1 MATATSLT
9 RQNPTA
15 RRRWAWCRPA
25 TGANT
30 WSRSPAATASTAAMV
45 APATSRAEGEQ
56 VAVVHDLGRPQQRHA
71 GGEPAGLERVV
82 GAEVVGGQPLVGGDR
97 AGAA

>member
-15 RRRWAWCRPA
+15 RRRWAWCSPA

-30 WSRSPAATASTAAMV
+30 WAGPPAATASSEATV
-45 APATSRAEGEQ
+45 APATRRAASSMPGNGRLSPISPNRAA
-56 VAVVHDLGRPQQRHA
+56 VAGSA
-71 GGEPAGLERVV
+71 GTGS
-82 GAEVVGGQPLVGGDR
+82 AEKR
-97 AGAA
+97 ASAFR